1 MSLTKVS
8 NSMITGAVVNV
19 LDYGAIG
26 NGIADDTVAI
36 NAAIAAAPE
45 YSTLTLGTGLYR
57 ITSTLVIEKSL
68 SICGTGVESGFILDV
83 TATTNGIVYGK
94 LAYEVINPGLNE
106 CHSTWND
113 FGIYGNTT
121 TAGKALVLCGVLQCD
136 FINIHVMAKS
146 TWGIW
151 CSMLQSCR
159 RLEFNSNQ
167 FYRRYPHIGGVTIA
181 TIPTNGFRVSKLDGT
196 ATVVID
202 CGITLNVEGMTYGAL
217 CIGLFS
223 STIKGLVEGC
233 STRAIELRNSQ
244 NNHIQDLYL
253 ETVDSQINLAIT
265 NNSNYNTIGPG
276 IFQSGIGQSIRV
288 DASIGTVIK
297 GNVLNAPIAILSDA
311 INTVITDCWTT
322 GQTSSDILDSGKN
335 TTQVV
340 GQSGGYLDVNQCGA
354 FSDFN
359 SITINGSFERWID
372 VNTPEGSVDAVGC
385 TFTRETTIVKH
396 GIASCK
402 VVTSVADSPNA
413 NAARWLIPSPT
424 PAVNLGVVLPYNKMT
439 LTGWVYIPT
448 VGGADVGT
456 SLYWDGGALTT
467 MACSTI
473 TTRDAWVKFTVS
485 VPITAYTYAYTTVSL
500 RIYTAG
506 AAGTFYLDGL
516 SAVPG
521 SSGGAIAY
529 TPNAYEFP
537 TYTGT
542 STWDPGSIGAGTF
555 EARNFSVLGAGFGMT
570 AQAAAGVDVLD
581 LVVSATVTAA
591 NVVTVVLYNPTG
603 GSIDLGS
610 STWKVLC
617 TKI

>member
-68 SICGTGVESGFILDV
+68 SISGTGVESGFILDV

-94 LAYEVINPGLNE
+94 LAYEAINPGLNE

-167 FYRRYPHIGGVTIA
+167 FYQRYPHIGGVTIA
-181 TIPTNGFRVSKLDGT
+181 TTPTNGFRVSKLDGT

-202 CGITLNVEGMTYGAL
+202 CGITLNIEGMTYGAL
-217 CIGLFS
+217 CIGLSS
-223 STIKGLVEGC
+223 STMKGLVEGC
-233 STRAIELRNSQ
+233 STRAVELRNSQ

-253 ETVDSQINLAIT
+253 EAVDSQINLAIT

-297 GNVLNAPIAILSDA
+297 GNVLNAPIVILSNA
-311 INTVITDCWTT
+311 INTVITDCLTT
-322 GQTSSDILDSGKN
+322 GQTSSDILDSGQN
-335 TTQVV
+335 TIQVL
-340 GQSGGYLDVNQCGA
+340 GQSGGYLDINQCGA

-372 VNTPEGSVDAVGC
+372 INTPEGSADAVGC

-402 VVTSVADSPNA
+402 VVTGSSSAGSSSV
-413 NAARWLIPSPT
+413 RWIIPSPT
-424 PAVNLGVVLPYNKMT
+424 PGVALGTILPYNKIT

-448 VGGADVGT
+448 AGGDDVST
-456 SLYWDGGALTT
+456 QLWWDGGALTSG
-467 MACSTI
+467 ACQNI
-473 TTRDAWVKFTVS
+473 TSRDTWTKFTVS
-485 VPITAYTYAYTTVSL
+485 VPITAYTYNRTSVWL
-500 RIYTAG
+500 RIFTATTG
-506 AAGTFYLDGL
+506 GTFYLDGL

-521 SSGGAIAY
+521 SSGGAIVY
-529 TPNAYEFP
+529 TPNSYEFP

-542 STWDPGSIGAGTF
+542 ATWNPASIAAAGY
-555 EARNFSVLGAGFGMT
+555 EAKDFSVFGAGFGMT
-570 AQAAAGVDVLD
+570 AQAAAGVDVTD
-581 LVVSATVTAA
+581 LMVSATVTAA
-591 NVVTVVLYNPTG
+591 DVVTVVLFNPTG
-603 GSIDLGS
+603 APIDIGS